1 MHQAFRQ
8 LVSYALFGCVCSA
21 VDMLVFLALTSLG
34 GLEPLVANVVSVAVG
49 LTLSF
54 FLNRQ
59 HTFHVTD
66 RPAGPGLRR
75 FRTDRPAR
83 RYAVFICVGACGMC
97 VQELVIAALA
107 AHAGMPFSLPFVAK
121 LVALVTAGLLQFFLN
136 RSLTFRQR

>member
-1 MHQAFRQ
+1 MRQAFRQ

-21 VDMLVFLALTSLG
+21 VDMLVFLALTSVG
-34 GLEPLVANVVSVAVG
+34 GLEPLANAASVTAG

-66 RPAGPGLRR
+66 RPA
-75 FRTDRPAR
+75 R
-83 RYAVFICVGACGMC
+83 RYAVFICVGVCGMC
-97 VQELVIAALA
+97 VQELVIAALT
-107 AHAGMPFSLPFVAK
+107 AHAGVPFSLPFVAK